1 MSGKITKDQNVFKMR
16 LSVDRTFDVV
26 NLVLMIVML
35 LVFAWPLWFVV
46 IASFSDTGAVY
57 RGEVILFPKGI
68 TLESYRA
75 IVKYRQ
81 IWIGYR
87 NTIFYTVAGTL
98 INLFITICLAYP
110 LSRRKFMPKKIIMAI
125 ALVTMYFGGGLIPS
139 YLVVR
144 GLHMTNTIWAM
155 MIPNALSVYNML
167 IVRAYFCNSIP
178 VSLEEASTLDGAG
191 PMQYL
196 ARVVLPLSKP
206 VLAVIALYY
215 MVGHWNDYYS
225 ALIYI
230 NDQALR
236 PLQSFMRDLLVNN
249 SVTRVTGGSLSP
261 EEMQAKLYLA
271 QTLKYSSIIVATV
284 PMLVVYP
291 FVQKYFVKG
300 VMVGSIKG

>member
-1 MSGKITKDQNVFKMR
+1 MRANTKTGKLSG
-16 LSVDRTFDVV
+16 LSEKTSDIILAVICAIILF
-26 NLVLMIVML
+26 IV
-35 LVFAWPLWFVV
+35 AYPLYYIL
-46 IASFSDTGAVY
+46 IASVSNPYDVYAGKTFLLPSQFTLDGYKAVFSDSSVVTG
-57 RGEVILFPKGI
+57 IFN
-68 TLESYRA
+68 SF
-75 IVKYRQ
+75 KYT
-81 IWIGYR
+81 IIG
-87 NTIFYTVAGTL
+87 TVFSVVVL
-98 INLFITICLAYP
+98 YLSAYP
-110 LSRRKFMPKKIIMAI
+110 LSVRDLPGRKFFSIFFII
-125 ALVTMYFGGGLIPS
+125 TMYFGGGLIPS